1 MRFSVVGEKSAF
13 CSGGV
18 ATAEEPSTVRT
29 PSLQPSGRD
38 LSTLVEARIYGEE
51 IARDERFTR
60 PSLAKHLRWLSLTS
74 RAPKLAPNLIW

>member
-18 ATAEEPSTVRT
+18 ATAEERSTVRT
-29 PSLQPSGRD
+29 PSLRPTCRD

-51 IARDERFTR
+51 IARDERYKF
-60 PSLAKHLRWLSLTS
+60 LAYFKAS
-74 RAPKLAPNLIW
+74 RLAPKLIW